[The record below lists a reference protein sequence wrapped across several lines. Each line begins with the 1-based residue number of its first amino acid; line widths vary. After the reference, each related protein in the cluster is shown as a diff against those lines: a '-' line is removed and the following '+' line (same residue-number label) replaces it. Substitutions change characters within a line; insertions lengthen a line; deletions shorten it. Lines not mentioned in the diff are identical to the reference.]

1 MARGL
6 RSPTTQEYCTAFER
20 KPPSGV
26 TVTYQRVLRRA
37 FRSFGR
43 LSLSIPVGRTV
54 PCNVELGRTAGQG
67 VCLLASAMFKQST
80 GANKEQAL
88 LRLAAQRLAQM
99 RDRTDAQGQVVAKD
113 ISTLL
118 AQRSVLLARAKAHK
132 LIQDEI
138 LADMLEHLENLLGVL
153 SERLPELDRCVL

>member
-1 MARGL
+1 M
-6 RSPTTQEYCTAFER
+6 
-20 KPPSGV
+20 
-26 TVTYQRVLRRA
+26 
-37 FRSFGR
+37 FR
-43 LSLSIPVGRTV
+43 P
-54 PCNVELGRTAGQG
+54 
-67 VCLLASAMFKQST
+67 AS
-80 GANKEQAL
+80 NKEQGL

-118 AQRSVLLARAKAHK
+118 AQRSVLLARAKAQK

-153 SERLPELDRCVL
+153 SERVSELDRCVVCSVASTGELNEMSRPVEVRVLQ